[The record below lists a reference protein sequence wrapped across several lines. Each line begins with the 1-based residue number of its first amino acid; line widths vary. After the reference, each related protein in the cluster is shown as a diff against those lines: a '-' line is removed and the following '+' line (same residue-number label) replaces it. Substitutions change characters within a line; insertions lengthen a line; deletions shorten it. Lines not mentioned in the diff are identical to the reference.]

1 MVNNRIE
8 AKMIFSTDVIKDFSS
23 EVFGNLTTV
32 LVYQG
37 SIPSSGAYAAGFL
50 TTFSWT
56 GTALLQ
62 AYNGLDM
69 EVTVISQGYR
79 LYKVGNQY
87 SSYSK
92 QAGIATWAVLLD
104 QSLTGD
110 LISFNN
116 QTNSLS
122 FNRNIT
128 VNDPFMIVPVTDTTS
143 NGVVRFSSVS
153 FTHPADEVLQS
164 FQINFTLDN

>member
-1 MVNNRIE
+1 
-8 AKMIFSTDVIKDFSS
+8 MIFSTDVIKDFSS

-37 SIPSSGAYAAGFL
+37 SLPSSGAYAAEFL
-50 TTFSWT
+50 TTFSWS
-56 GTALLQ
+56 GPALLQ
-62 AYNGLDM
+62 VYNGLDM
-69 EVTVISQGYR
+69 EVTTISQGYK

-92 QAGIATWAVLLD
+92 QAGTASWAVLLD
-104 QSLTGD
+104 QSLTND

-116 QTNSLS
+116 QTNSVT
-122 FNRNIT
+122 FNRIIDID
-128 VNDPFMIVPVTDTTS
+128 DPFMIVPVTDTNS

-153 FTHPADEVLQS
+153 FTHPADEVLRS